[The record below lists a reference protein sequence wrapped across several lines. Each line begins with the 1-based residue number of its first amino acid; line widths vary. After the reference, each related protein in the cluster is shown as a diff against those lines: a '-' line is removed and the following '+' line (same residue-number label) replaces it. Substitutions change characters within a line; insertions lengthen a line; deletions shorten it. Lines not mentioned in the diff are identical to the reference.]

1 MRMIKNV
8 KSMSN
13 KWGLSLEYISMLF
26 LCEKHIQKSFLS
38 DKRFINTEYVC
49 DTMIIQILSQ
59 HSRVPAVAQ

>member
-26 LCEKHIQKSFLS
+26 LCEKHIQKSF
-38 DKRFINTEYVC
+38 FIRQAFYKYGIR
-49 DTMIIQILSQ
+49 M
-59 HSRVPAVAQ
+59 